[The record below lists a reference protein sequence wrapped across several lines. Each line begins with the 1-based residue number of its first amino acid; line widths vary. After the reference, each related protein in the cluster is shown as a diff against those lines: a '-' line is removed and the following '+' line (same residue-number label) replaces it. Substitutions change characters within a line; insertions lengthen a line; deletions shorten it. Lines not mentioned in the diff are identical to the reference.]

1 MKFGEF
7 SYKTLHEVSKKY
19 SYVFKDLQEDL
30 TESNINFTVQEY
42 FAAMLMTVLLSTPL
56 MPILSILFFMLL
68 NDLVLS
74 IISGLIF
81 YVLIVVGIVVGFY
94 LYPSQQAGNRR
105 KKIDNALHFAAIYM
119 ETLAGTGAPPHL
131 LFRILGS
138 FNEFSEIAEIS
149 RKISRD
155 IEIFGMDPTEAISN
169 AAKKTPSPNMRELLW
184 GMKATI
190 TSGGDLK
197 TYLNEKAKAF
207 TSDYKRKLEEFTNV
221 LAVLLEIYITI
232 VIVGSVLALVLTT
245 IMSLISGG
253 LSGIAELQLI
263 IVVIGLP
270 FMSAVFIL
278 LIKASSPTE
287 V

>member
-1 MKFGEF
+1 MNYGEF
-7 SYKTLHEVSKKY
+7 SYRIFHGFSKKY
-19 SYVFKDLQEDL
+19 AYLFKDIQEDL
-30 TESNINFTVQEY
+30 LESNLKYSIEEY
-42 FAAMLMTVLLSTPL
+42 FAAMVMSV
-56 MPILSILFFMLL
+56 
-68 NDLVLS
+68 VLS
-74 IISGLIF
+74 IPALAGLVIGFLFLVGDFIIALIGGLLF
-81 YVLIVVGIVVGFY
+81 YSIIVAGIIAGFY
-94 LYPSQQAGNRR
+94 LWPSSQAGNIK
-105 KKIDNALHFAAIYM
+105 KKIDNALHFAVIYM

-138 FNEFSEIAEIS
+138 FEEFSEISTIS

-155 IEIFGMDPTEAISN
+155 IEIFGMDPAEAISK
-169 AAKKTPSPNMRELLW
+169 AAEKTPSNNMKELLW

-197 TYLNEKAKAF
+197 TYLSEKANAF
-207 TSDYKRKLEEFTNV
+207 TNEYRRKLEEFTQV

-245 IMSLISGG
+245 IMSLLSGG
-253 LSGIAELQLI
+253 LAGIGELQLL
-263 IVVIGLP
+263 VVTIGLP
-270 FMSAVFIL
+270 MMSAIFIM

>member
-1 MKFGEF
+1 MNYGEF
-7 SYKTLHEVSKKY
+7 SYKFIHNFSKKY
-19 SYVFKDLQEDL
+19 AYLFKDIQEDL
-30 TESNINFTVQEY
+30 LESNIKYSIQEY
-42 FAAMLMTVLLSTPL
+42 FAAMIMTVLLSTPL
-56 MPILSILFFMLL
+56 IAVITIGLFF
-68 NDLVLS
+68 LVQDILIS
-74 IISGLIF
+74 IIGGFIFWILIASGIIAL
-81 YVLIVVGIVVGFY
+81 FY
-94 LYPSQQAGNRR
+94 LWPSQQAGSIK
-105 KKIDNALHFAAIYM
+105 KKIENALHFAVIYM

-138 FNEFSEIAEIS
+138 FEEFSEISSIS

-155 IEIFGMDPTEAISN
+155 IEIFGMDPAEAISK
-169 AAKKTPSPNMRELLW
+169 AAEKTPSPNLKELLW

-197 TYLNEKAKAF
+197 TYLSEKAASF
-207 TSDYKRKLEEFTNV
+207 TNDYRRKLEEFTQV

-245 IMSLISGG
+245 IMSLLSGG
-253 LSGIAELQLI
+253 IGGIAELQII
-263 IVVIGLP
+263 IVAFGLP
-270 FMSAVFIL
+270 FMSLIFII